1 MFEPRDPPYPEL
13 KKTHTMAHVGRPYTD
28 FKPPPAAPV
37 WAAIEGLARYHV
49 LVAALELDVFDTLQ
63 RLGPSRVD
71 AINAEIDASEE
82 HLRTLLDSVVVLGL
96 LDQRNG
102 VYELNDTAER
112 YLVSDGPATMAALV
126 PVAPGPH
133 DNWTHLAD
141 TVRNGR
147 PATPIDDDP
156 AAFYVPLVE
165 GTFTTMYR
173 CAMRADLKV
182 RYSALDAPRVLD
194 LGAGGA
200 PWAIAMLSGN
210 PSATAVVNDLDGVI
224 DVARRKA
231 VEHEVADRVTF
242 LPGDFHTVEI
252 EPSSFDIVVLG
263 HVCRTEGA
271 AGSQRLIARAY
282 EALRTEGTL
291 ILADYFCDIDRKL
304 NPHAVL
310 MGATMMASTVN
321 GNGFTGQQYSEW
333 IRAAGFEAIRLIEP
347 IGFQQQ
353 FVATKPRPS
362 DAKADTDTD
371 TDKGK

>member
-1 MFEPRDPPYPEL
+1 MLEPRDAPYPEL
-13 KKTHTMAHVGRPYTD
+13 KKTHTMARTGRPWTD
-28 FKPPPAAPV
+28 YKPPPAAPV

-63 RLGPSRVD
+63 RTGPARID
-71 AINAEIDASEE
+71 RINAEIGASEE

-96 LDQRNG
+96 LDQVNG
-102 VYELNDTAER
+102 VFELNDTAKR
-112 YLVSDGPATMAALV
+112 YLVSDGPATMADLV

-133 DNWTHLAD
+133 DNWTRLAD

-147 PATPIDDDP
+147 PATPIEDDP

-173 CAMRADLKV
+173 CATRADLKL
-182 RYSALDAPRVLD
+182 RYSALHAPRVLD

-200 PWAIAMLSGN
+200 PWAIAILHGN
-210 PSATAVVNDLDGVI
+210 PAATAVVNDLPGVLE
-224 DVARRKA
+224 VARRKLT
-231 VEHEVADRVTF
+231 EHGVAGRADL
-242 LPGDFHTVEI
+242 LPGDFHTVDI
-252 EPSSFDIVVLG
+252 ESAAYDIVVLG

-271 AGSQRLIARAY
+271 AGARHLIERAF
-282 EALRTEGTL
+282 EALRPEGTL
-291 ILADYFCDIDRKL
+291 ILADYFCDPDRKL

-310 MGATMMASTVN
+310 MGATMMASTIN
-321 GNGFTGQQYSEW
+321 GNGFTGRQFSEW

-353 FVATKPRPS
+353 FVATKPKP
-362 DAKADTDTD
+362 TDQ
-371 TDKGK
+371 GE